1 MYGWNA
7 DFKLEGASNQSKDIM
22 KAKAFPNLKSLVIK
36 INIYVSLIQY
46 PGTDRKADKDE
57 ILISKFWNK

>member
-22 KAKAFPNLKSLVIK
+22 KAKAFPNLKSLKIK
-36 INIYVSLIQY
+36 I
-46 PGTDRKADKDE
+46 DK
-57 ILISKFWNK
+57 FH

>member
-1 MYGWNA
+1 MYGWSA

-46 PGTDRKADKDE
+46 PGSIVGKDG
-57 ILISKFWNK
+57 ISISKFCKK

>member
-7 DFKLEGASNQSKDIM
+7 DFKLKGASNQSKDIM

-46 PGTDRKADKDE
+46 PGSIEGKDG
-57 ILISKFWNK
+57 ILISKFCNK